1 MIGEGQTM
9 HLANYNKPALTID
22 TPYGVVA
29 RRVKV
34 AVDDASRSRHI
45 DQRSIRGTVDDHV
58 SSVRFP

>member
-1 MIGEGQTM
+1 MIGDGQTM

-22 TPYGVVA
+22 TPYGVVT

-34 AVDDASRSRHI
+34 AVDDTGSSRDI

-58 SSVRFP
+58 SSVRCP